1 MGLFLGCVFDSAGML
16 PKRGR
21 DATEEKRGK
30 KNGQMGGARGLAEEG
45 GQGIECGP
53 NESEE
58 KREPMDKN
66 RHTMELGRRR

>member
-1 MGLFLGCVFDSAGML
+1 MFLGCVFDSAGML

-30 KNGQMGGARGLAEEG
+30 KNGQMGGEGGLAEEG

-53 NESEE
+53 NESETR
-58 KREPMDKN
+58 REAMDKN
-66 RHTMELGRRR
+66 GQAMEMGGARR